1 MFLSFASPSKIVF
14 LIASDSC
21 SALISP
27 SMRVLAA
34 PASSPSA
41 PKAAEAGRSAPVKP
55 SPMATDMREKAVVA
69 GAVFCAA
76 SLTLSE
82 SFLRSGVT
90 EPTAPR
96 TLARPSSKSSVS
108 ALKRIVTSSAMYGF
122 SLI

>member
-1 MFLSFASPSKIVF
+1 ML
-14 LIASDSC
+14 
-21 SALISP
+21 
-27 SMRVLAA
+27 VLAA

-41 PKAAEAGRSAPVKP
+41 PSAAEAGRSAPVKP

-122 SLI
+122 SLIDPRPNWRDFYVLCLYFCNHKVVLMG